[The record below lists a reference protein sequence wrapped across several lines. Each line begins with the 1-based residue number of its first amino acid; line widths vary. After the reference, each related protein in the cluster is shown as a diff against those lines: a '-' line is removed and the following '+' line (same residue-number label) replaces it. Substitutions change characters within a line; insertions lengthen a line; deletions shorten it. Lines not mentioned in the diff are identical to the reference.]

1 MKGLKVMW
9 ESRAKSGLTIGLLA
23 GGLWALAIPM
33 AVDDYWLRI
42 LTTSVIYVV
51 VAAGVGLL
59 FSRLGIVSLNQIALM
74 GVGGWIFLR
83 LSYWLDAV
91 PGMLIMCLAGLATMG
106 IGVLIGLPSLRLSGL
121 SLAVVT
127 LMFAAFAEIV
137 FTSIGFPTG
146 NNGWRGEP
154 APGET
159 SVPIPSPAFAE
170 SNTGLWFY
178 VVITTTVMLL
188 LLWVFLTGRWGRAW
202 AAIKQSEPGAV
213 SIGIHVTSSKVTAL
227 AVVSFTTGV
236 SGALLAVPTGSLVS
250 QSFSAISS
258 VILFAVVLIGGA
270 FSLVGAV
277 LAGLLFV
284 ALPPALEALVARIPV
299 VLELLGPTFT
309 NLIYVAFGIGLIQ
322 SLIASP
328 RGIAGDL
335 AGVGVRLRRAQR
347 WPLDP
352 SDAVFAFIVL
362 VVPPLSLALLDLS
375 LAVYVVAAIWI
386 SLWLVHPLRTLWPS
400 RSPRGIALIGIA
412 VGLLIGALGFLAGP
426 WICLLAALLV
436 VVSVNFL
443 RKRLARRLV
452 KMDEELASEGIH
464 AQL

>member
-42 LTTSVIYVV
+42 LTTTVIYVV

-137 FTSIGFPTG
+137 FTSVGFPTG

-258 VILFAVVLIGGA
+258 VILFAVV
-270 FSLVGAV
+270 
-277 LAGLLFV
+277 FV

>member
-42 LTTSVIYVV
+42 LTTTVIYVV

-284 ALPPALEALVARIPV
+284 ALPPALEAVVARIPV
-299 VLELLGPTFT
+299 VLDLLGPTFT
-309 NLIYVAFGIGLIQ
+309 NLIYGWGLGRGWGSPPPCSTMATGSIRCRIRLHCSCCPTSVIGSTGPVAGCLCGGGDLDIPVACSSTSHALAQ
-322 SLIASP
+322 SLAKRYCLDRNSS
-328 RGIAGDL
+328 RAFDRSSGI
-335 AGVGVRLRRAQR
+335 
-347 WPLDP
+347 P
-352 SDAVFAFIVL
+352 SWT
-362 VVPPLSLALLDLS
+362 LDL
-375 LAVYVVAAIWI
+375 LACSITCGCV
-386 SLWLVHPLRTLWPS
+386 RE
-400 RSPRGIALIGIA
+400 
-412 VGLLIGALGFLAGP
+412 FLAQ
-426 WICLLAALLV
+426 AAGSTV
-436 VVSVNFL
+436 G
-443 RKRLARRLV
+443 K
-452 KMDEELASEGIH
+452 DG
-464 AQL
+464 